1 MLRRPGVDGK
11 LSIHVRR
18 RGDDG
23 GRAER
28 CGKPAGERIGPADV
42 PGEQRN
48 DEIRPL
54 VEAEHRRI
62 RPFVADIRRDLPH
75 RDPSRTDKD
84 QRVHFRK
91 RRAIDRFFKRQKSRL
106 RQPRHRITKRFRLRQ
121 RGQHPP
127 GRPAAGVAVGEDCKI
142 HRVASR
148 NSVVNEGS

>member
-1 MLRRPGVDGK
+1 MLRRPGVDRK
-11 LSIHVRR
+11 FAVHVRR

-121 RGQHPP
+121 CHTDTQR
-127 GRPAAGVAVGEDCKI
+127 RFASSTAVSENRNV
-142 HRVASR
+142 HFVASR